1 MKLIKNPSPQMPPLR
16 CKICLFSHRSRQC
29 TCVHCIKKKKKT
41 FSFFPQILLEF
52 PTTTATATPPLWHHH
67 QESHE
72 LKERRGGTA
81 VEIPH
86 YLSGCDLSLM
96 RRQEMSYERQGRV
109 LGVPAATNLHIE
121 IK

>member
-1 MKLIKNPSPQMPPLR
+1 MSTAL
-16 CKICLFSHRSRQC
+16 
-29 TCVHCIKKKKKT
+29 KKKKT
-41 FSFFPQILLEF
+41 FFFFPQILLEF